1 MVAVITGDIVAS
13 RRLTSQEEWLMPL
26 KELFN
31 TWGERNKSWELSRGD
46 YFQVEVENPEEVLL
60 KALEIK
66 TLIKKI
72 KPQNQQKKA
81 SLIDVRMAIGIGEKT
96 FAGEVV
102 SESNGSAYIFSGER
116 FDLLKKENVK
126 LGIKTPWETF
136 DEEMNLYFK
145 LLGLFMDSW
154 TVSSAELTQFVLQY
168 PHSTQEAI
176 GGQLGIKQN
185 SVSGRWNRAHVDE
198 LLAVER
204 LFRKKIKV
212 LML

>member
-1 MVAVITGDIVAS
+1 MVGVITGDIVAS
-13 RRLTSQEEWLMPL
+13 RRLTNQEEWLAPL
-26 KELFN
+26 KELLN
-31 TWGERNKSWELSRGD
+31 SWGERNKSWELSRGD
-46 YFQVEVENPEEVLL
+46 YFQVEVVNPREVLL
-60 KALEIK
+60 KALQIK
-66 TLIKKI
+66 TLVKKVR
-72 KPQNQQKKA
+72 PQNEKKQT
-81 SLIDVRMAIGIGEKT
+81 SLIDVRMSLGIGEKT
-96 FAGEVV
+96 FVGEVI

-154 TVSSAELTQFVLQY
+154 TISSAELIQLVLQY
-168 PHSTQEAI
+168 PNSTQEEI
-176 GGQLGIKQN
+176 GKQLGIKQN

-212 LML
+212 LI